1 MSHGPMEGEKISID
15 EHALQLCQLLHW
27 QEATGWAEFQ
37 PSLINHT
44 FFFWPVL
51 TTLKWD
57 HGSQC
62 TAVKLLIPCADM
74 SCIGCAI
81 VPASQCPF
89 GSKSVENKMKKIKNK
104 RWLDVLAEALRSAY
118 TNINTWDAA
127 GERAWLYWYTGKNAG
142 LYFKCGK

>member
-1 MSHGPMEGEKISID
+1 MAPWKVRKSPWMNTHYSFASWFID
-15 EHALQLCQLLHW
+15 NKPLVGLSFSPVWSTTL
-27 QEATGWAEFQ
+27 
-37 PSLINHT
+37 

-57 HGSQC
+57 HCSQC

-118 TNINTWDAA
+118 TNINTWDAE